1 MRISFPEAELCGSD
15 TWCRA
20 TQSSGTEP
28 SLTPPVT
35 KSVNPEPA
43 HSVDS
48 TILSGGVVNSTD
60 AHADAPVQTCSPP
73 TLFSFPPLGPTGSLP
88 GPVFGC
94 SSPSV
99 SSGFSSR
106 QANIFGSGASTS
118 STGGD
123 CASSTTPKYPFGT
136 SPLATTTPA
145 SGRGS
150 FFTEQG
156 SRYPRYAPTPDL
168 DSSGG
173 QGKMII
179 SISASNSH
187 RHKSHEELRWEDYIK
202 GDKGGLPAAH
212 TSPFNS
218 SMVSPSTP
226 DHLQRTTV
234 GPTHGNPT
242 GFPFGYTIPTAFQ
255 RPHEPAG
262 VSGCTACGATSSS
275 SPSGHLGLNGTTT
288 NPPSSI
294 PGLFF
299 CTYGSCP
306 LLFGT
311 PYPAAYGTTTTTTPA
326 AQPYGMM
333 FGTSNPAAQG
343 ITPAVQVY
351 PVHGL
356 TLLPF
361 GAMSLQ

>member
-1 MRISFPEAELCGSD
+1 MRISFPEAELC
-15 TWCRA
+15 A
-20 TQSSGTEP
+20 QSSGTEP

-145 SGRGS
+145 SGR
-150 FFTEQG
+150 
-156 SRYPRYAPTPDL
+156 
-168 DSSGG
+168 
-173 QGKMII
+173 GKMII

-311 PYPAAYGTTTTTTPA
+311 PNPAAYGTTTTTTPA

-333 FGTSNPAAQG
+333 FGTSNLAAQG

-356 TLLPF
+356 ILLP
-361 GAMSLQ
+361 